1 MRKMLFTFV
10 ACLLFA
16 SVARAETLVIGDESI
31 AYNVPDGYMA
41 GDREPYISMR
51 DFLTEISPKS
61 MQILALYVNEE
72 SHKRFLDPVNQRLED
87 YFLISTLRP
96 LADRELS
103 VKDFAELKNGLVKA
117 QEKLKTTLKQKANM
131 LLSNAGDGSL
141 SIDAIDGLGVFDVSD
156 TSLSFM
162 AVVDQASDVGG
173 RYTVDRQSA
182 ISSYLLAQGKVIV
195 INQYQILDPARD
207 MTEQL
212 NAARAQARNILKELD
227 IKQGVPWTSFFDL
240 FPVRILLLVVLGGLV
255 GGLIGRRIRNRKKNA
270 AV

>member
-1 MRKMLFTFV
+1 
-10 ACLLFA
+10 
-16 SVARAETLVIGDESI
+16 
-31 AYNVPDGYMA
+31 MA

-173 RYTVDRQSA
+173 RHTVDRQSA

-240 FPVRILLLVVLGGLV
+240 FPVRILLLVVIGGLV